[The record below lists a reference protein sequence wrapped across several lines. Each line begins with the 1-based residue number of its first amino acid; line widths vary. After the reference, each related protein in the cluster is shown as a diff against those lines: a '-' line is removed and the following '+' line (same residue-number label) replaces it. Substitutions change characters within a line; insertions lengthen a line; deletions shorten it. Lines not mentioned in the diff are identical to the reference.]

1 MITMEA
7 IIGGLISGFAVR
19 LYGAGLALYVGLSA
33 SDLIS
38 STLASATATLAT
50 LP

>member
-7 IIGGLISGFAVR
+7 IIGGLISGLAVR
-19 LYGAGLALYVGLSA
+19 LYGVGLALYVGLSA

-38 STLASATATLAT
+38 STFASATAALAT

>member
-19 LYGAGLALYVGLSA
+19 LYGAGLALYVGLCA

-38 STLASATATLAT
+38 STLASATATLDT

>member
-1 MITMEA
+1 MISMEA

-38 STLASATATLAT
+38 STYGSVAATLAT